1 MVKIVIV
8 EDNPIFR
15 EGIAAF
21 VNATEGFSCIKTF
34 EKYETLLDEIEKINP
49 DVLISDINLPGMSG
63 IDGVKEVKKI
73 LPNLKIIMLTVYED
87 DKRIFDA
94 LVAGACGYLSK
105 KTSPAKILEAIQEVN
120 EGGSPMNTNIARKVI
135 DLLRGTTELKKEQE
149 IILSSKEKII
159 LENLATGKNYK
170 FIAEE
175 LNISVHTVRYY
186 IKQIYEKLHSSS
198 QSEAI
203 AQAYKR
209 GLLD

>member
-1 MVKIVIV
+1 MVKVVIV

-15 EGIAAF
+15 EGVAAF
-21 VNATEGFSCIKTF
+21 INATDGFNCAKTF
-34 EKYETLLDEIEKINP
+34 EKYELLLPEIEKINP

-63 IDGVKEVKKI
+63 IDGVKEVKKL

-87 DKRIFDA
+87 DKRIFNA
-94 LVAGACGYLSK
+94 LVAGASGYLSK
-105 KTSPAKILEAIQEVN
+105 KTPPAKILDAIE
-120 EGGSPMNTNIARKVI
+120 EIYSGGSPMNTNIARKVVN
-135 DLLRGTTELKKEQE
+135 LLRSSSESKSEKE
-149 IILSSKEKII
+149 ILLSSKEKII

-198 QSEAI
+198 QSEAV

>member
-1 MVKIVIV
+1 MIKVVIV

-21 VNATEGFSCIKTF
+21 INATDGYNCPKTF
-34 EKYETLLDEIEKINP
+34 ETYEVLLKQIADINP

-63 IDGVKEVKKI
+63 IDGVREVRKI
-73 LPNLKIIMLTVYED
+73 LPELKIIMLTVYED

-105 KTSPAKILEAIQEVN
+105 KTSPAKIIEALEDVN
-120 EGGSPMNTNIARKVI
+120 SGGSPMNTEIARKVVA
-135 DLLRGTTELKKEQE
+135 LLRTANQPKKEKE

-170 FIAEE
+170 FISNE
-175 LNISVHTVRYY
+175 LNISVPTVRYH
-186 IKQIYEKLHSSS
+186 IKNIYEKLHSSS
-198 QSEAI
+198 QTEAVL
-203 AQAYKR
+203 QAYKR